1 MDSLKAHR
9 SFYASLITASAGV
22 PDGPVR
28 SAFTNTPREDFVG
41 EGPWKVVTPVGR
53 IETPSA
59 DPVFLYQDILIAL
72 TEEGPINN
80 GQPSLHALC
89 LAALQVREGETV
101 LHVGAGTGY
110 YTAILSRLTG
120 AGGSVL
126 AYELEPEM
134 GKRAVKNLAAYPNV
148 TVYIR
153 SGSAPPLPECDVL
166 YVNAGATAPL
176 DVWLDALVPGGRLL
190 FPLTPAEGFGGML
203 LVTRTYGQV
212 FKARF
217 LTRVMFIPCVGARDD
232 ETARR
237 LGEAFKK
244 EDFTDVR
251 SLHRDSIPD
260 ETCWFAGDH
269 WWLSRRE

>member
-1 MDSLKAHR
+1 MESLNAHR

-22 PDGPVR
+22 PEGPVR
-28 SAFTNTPREDFVG
+28 SAFAHTPREDFVG
-41 EGPWKVVTPVGR
+41 EGPWKIVTALGR

-59 DPVFLYQDILIAL
+59 DPTFIYQDILIAL
-72 TEEGPINN
+72 TAEGPINN

-89 LAALQVREGETV
+89 LSALQVREGETV

-110 YTAILSRLTG
+110 YTAILSKLAG
-120 AGGSVL
+120 ARGSVF
-126 AYELEPEM
+126 AYELEPEI
-134 GKRAVKNLAAYPNV
+134 GERAVKNLAAYPNV

-153 SGSAPPLPECDVL
+153 SGSLPPLPECDIL

-176 DVWLDALVPGGRLL
+176 DIWLDALVPGGRLL

-203 LVTRTYGQV
+203 LLTRTAGKS

-217 LTRVMFIPCVGARDD
+217 LTRVMFIPCMGARDD

-251 SLHRDSIPD
+251 SLHRDSTPD
-260 ETCWFAGDH
+260 KTCWFAGDN
-269 WWLSRRE
+269 WWLSSRD